1 METRMEKLSRKPKC
15 MQRKTTYTFD
25 YPEILEYEKL
35 QMDNFWLPGEPRAEN
50 DTHELRTGLTET
62 EYHGVITTLKLFTL
76 YEVQVGNEYWAG
88 RFKRMF
94 PRPEFDRVA
103 SVNSMVELNIHAPF
117 YNKVN
122 EILRLNTDEFY
133 ESYAQDPILNERM
146 DYIEKVV
153 TSPNDLLSLASF
165 SLIEGAILY
174 SNFAFL
180 KHFQVNGK
188 NKLSSI
194 VSGINFSL
202 RDENF
207 HSLAG
212 AHSFRIAVNE
222 CIDEKILTQEQVQE
236 LRQEIVKSAKELLS
250 HENRIIEMIFAKGK
264 IDGITERDMKTFVKS
279 RINLCLNNLGIDSI
293 FDIKDNPIAK
303 WFYDNIN
310 MPTIHDFFNA
320 LGSQYHRDFAAA
332 DFVVKRDT
340 YNFVG

>member
-1 METRMEKLSRKPKC
+1 MEKLIRKPKC
-15 MQRKTTYTFD
+15 MQRKSTYTFD
-25 YPEILEYEKL
+25 YPEILQYEKL
-35 QMDNFWLPGEPRAEN
+35 QMENFWLPGEPRAEN
-50 DTHELRTGLTET
+50 DTHELRTGLTDT

-76 YEVQVGNEYWAG
+76 YEIQVGNEYWLG
-88 RFKRMF
+88 RYKRMF
-94 PRPEFDRVA
+94 PRPEFDRIA
-103 SVNSMVELNIHAPF
+103 SVNGMVELNIHAPF

-133 ESYAQDPILNERM
+133 ESYAKDPILNDRM
-146 DYIEKVV
+146 QYIEDMVN
-153 TSPNDLLSLASF
+153 SENDLLSLASF
-165 SLIEGAILY
+165 SLIEGAVLY

-212 AHSFRIAVNE
+212 AHTFRIAVAE
-222 CIDEKILTQEQVQE
+222 CVEEGILSSDEVLE
-236 LRQEIVKSAKELLS
+236 LRKSIVQTAKDLKE
-250 HENRIIEMIFAKGK
+250 HEYRIIEMIFSKGK
-264 IDGITERDMKTFVKS
+264 IDGISERDMKTFIKS
-279 RINLCLNNLGIDSI
+279 RLNLCLNNLGIDSI
-293 FDIKDNPIAK
+293 YDITDNPIAK

-320 LGSQYHRDFAAA
+320 LGSQYHRDWAAA
-332 DFVVKRDT
+332 DFVVARDT